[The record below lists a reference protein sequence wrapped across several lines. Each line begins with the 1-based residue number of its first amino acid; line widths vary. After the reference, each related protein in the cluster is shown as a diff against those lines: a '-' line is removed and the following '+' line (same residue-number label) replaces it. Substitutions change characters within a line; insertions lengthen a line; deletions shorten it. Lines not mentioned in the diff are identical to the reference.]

1 MNLFKKIIVLKF
13 QSYIKKMSIDVSSF
27 IKGTELIFDYD
38 FNQSLDNVIFP
49 QSLTSLTFGW
59 DFNQSLDNVK
69 FPQSLISITF
79 GYYFNQS
86 LDNVT
91 LPQVLHLDG
100 ILINQLEM

>member
-1 MNLFKKIIVLKF
+1 
-13 QSYIKKMSIDVSSF
+13 MSLNVSSF
-27 IKGTELIFDYD
+27 IKGTEVIFDDD
-38 FNQSLDNVIFP
+38 FNQSLDTITFQ
-49 QSLTSLTFGW
+49 QSLTSLTFGYC
-59 DFNQSLDNVK
+59 FNQSLDKVT

-86 LDNVT
+86 LDNLT